1 MSARVEEFFNHM
13 HGPKDGRFA
22 TSGHATGRRFTS
34 GAGKGLFS
42 IAKTSKRQGKL
53 FRHPYRPHAR
63 QGFSV
68 ETSPKVLE
76 FYNHVHDHAT
86 GRFSGRAASGRAG
99 FREGTHGGGKQQPTT
114 VGKSLHQIQQAVGG
128 KSRSGAVDTAVMN
141 RLVAQRVRSVTQRRG
156 QGTATP
162 ENFPRGD
169 QRKGPTHVSGTVARR
184 YQAMTK
190 TKNGQPVVGPKR
202 PLHNATTGR
211 INPSQVRTAFKTGD
225 TIGKTPGAKR
235 TTGSFKGLIGGKNVK
250 VTTSSTSNGRNIR
263 HEASGGTSPRYSK
276 AGPLAPKFVQ
286 HKPAGIG
293 KGSATHTQ
301 TKKAQ
306 RNLIAEAIERLK
318 KK

>member
-22 TSGHATGRRFTS
+22 SSGLATGRRFTS
-34 GAGKGLFS
+34 GGGKGLFS
-42 IAKTSKRQGKL
+42 LAKTSKRQGKL

-141 RLVAQRVRSVTQRRG
+141 RLVTQHVRSVTQRRG

-169 QRKGPTHVSGTVARR
+169 RRKGPTHVSGTVARR

-211 INPSQVRTAFKTGD
+211 INPSQVRTAFKQDAARSAGSR
-225 TIGKTPGAKR
+225 TPGAKR
-235 TTGSFKGLIGGKNVK
+235 TSGNFRGTIAGKRVAVKTTTTDHGRSIKHNASSGS
-250 VTTSSTSNGRNIR
+250 
-263 HEASGGTSPRYSK
+263 SPNKLWSQRY
-276 AGPLAPKFVQ
+276 
-286 HKPAGIG
+286 KPAG